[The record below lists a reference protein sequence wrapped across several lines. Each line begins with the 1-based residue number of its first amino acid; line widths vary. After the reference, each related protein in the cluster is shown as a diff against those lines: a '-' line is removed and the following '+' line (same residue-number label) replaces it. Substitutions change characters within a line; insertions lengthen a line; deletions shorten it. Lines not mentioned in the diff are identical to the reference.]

1 MKFTKIDA
9 KHCWVEYLD
18 LGILIAITKSALDT
32 EGMKLSMLQLSIFK
46 LPKF

>member
-1 MKFTKIDA
+1 MKFTKIGA